1 VQAAQGPSQTQDAA
15 TTPARAPAPSKTSP
29 EETPGAAPPLEPP
42 TEEELR
48 RYNFAPNE
56 VCPYCGIT
64 PEHPRGLRGLHWH
77 LHWRRVGLREYITT
91 PVVAAIGYGVNALLP
106 RQTHAYWTGPILF
119 DKPLR
124 NALVLRS
131 QKARTTASRVTDAL
145 LYASVAYPY
154 VVDDLAVAWLGRQS
168 PDVAWQMFV
177 IDTQAFSL
185 SYAMY
190 NITKRVTGRERP
202 YAAQCSTN
210 PNASGCG
217 STNRFRSFFSG
228 HTTMTATGAALIC
241 AHHTQ
246 LRLYRDPVADAATC
260 VTAVGVTTATAVLR
274 MASDNHWATDVLMGH
289 LMGYVSGYLLPT
301 LLYYKE
307 FHFKPP
313 PGPGERTLAPPR
325 VAVLPA
331 WSDGL
336 IGLQAIG
343 MF

>member
-1 VQAAQGPSQTQDAA
+1 MQAPET
-15 TTPARAPAPSKTSP
+15 ARR
-29 EETPGAAPPLEPP
+29 LEPP

-56 VCPYCGIT
+56 ACPYCGIT
-64 PEHPRGLRGLHWH
+64 PEHPQGLRGLHWH
-77 LHWRRVGLREYITT
+77 LHWRRVGPREYITT
-91 PVVAAIGYGVNALLP
+91 PILAAIGYGVNPLLP

-119 DKPLR
+119 DKPVR
-124 NALVLRS
+124 DALVFQS
-131 QKARTTASRVTDAL
+131 QHARTTASRVTDGF

-177 IDTQAFSL
+177 INTQAFSL

-190 NITKRVTGRERP
+190 NIAKRAAGRERP
-202 YAAQCSTN
+202 YGAQCDTDS
-210 PNASGCG
+210 NASKCN
-217 STNRFRSFFSG
+217 STTRFKSFFSG

-246 LRLYRDPVADAATC
+246 LRLYRDPVADTATC
-260 VTAVGVTTATAVLR
+260 AAAVGVTTATAVLR

-313 PGPGERTLAPPR
+313 PGPEERESSPLR

-331 WSDGL
+331 WSGGL
-336 IGLQAIG
+336 LGLQAIG